1 MHCSR
6 CAPDAGIETSAP
18 PSSLG
23 LASRV
28 AVGALVCP
36 ECGSPIDD
44 GTSGAVFA
52 TMLAQLD
59 RFGLAGRS
67 APLLEPRRED
77 V

>member
-6 CAPDAGIETSAP
+6 CAPDAAIETSAS

-36 ECGSPIDD
+36 ECGSPLDD
-44 GTSGAVFA
+44 GTSGAVF
-52 TMLAQLD
+52 TTVLAQLD

-67 APLLEPRRED
+67 APLFELRWED
-77 V
+77 G

>member
-6 CAPDAGIETSAP
+6 CASDAGLETSAP

-23 LASRV
+23 LASRA
-28 AVGALVCP
+28 AVGTLVCV

-44 GTSGAVFA
+44 GVSGAVIS
-52 TMLAQLD
+52 TILAQLD

-67 APLLEPRRED
+67 APLLDSRRED
-77 V
+77 G

>member
-6 CAPDAGIETSAP
+6 CAPDVGSGMSAS

-36 ECGSPIDD
+36 ECASPIDD

-52 TMLAQLD
+52 TILAQLD

-67 APLLEPRRED
+67 APLLEPRRGD
-77 V
+77 G

>member
-1 MHCSR
+1 M
-6 CAPDAGIETSAP
+6 ETSAS

-28 AVGALVCP
+28 AVGTLVCP

-44 GTSGAVFA
+44 GVSGAVIA
-52 TMLAQLD
+52 TILAQLD

-77 V
+77 G